1 MADNKTDFVQERV
14 QYLSGLKNPTEQQR
28 LFLELAAQVQNGT
41 LSASDKSFNVLL
53 QAEKADVKAQ
63 EAKRKARKLI
73 ADGQEKKRKARNHE
87 LYKVAGLLSV
97 AGLVSKETGK
107 PTMDRG
113 ELLGALLSI
122 ADVAADDPKRQAW
135 KSKGDNQLQALEK
148 TAD

>member
-63 EAKRKARKLI
+63 DAKRKARQLI

-97 AGLVSKETGK
+97 AGLVSKDTGK
-107 PTMDRG
+107 PTMDTG

-122 ADVAADDPKRQAW
+122 AEVAADDPKRHAW
-135 KSKGDNQLQALEK
+135 KSKGNSQLQALEK
-148 TAD
+148 SAD